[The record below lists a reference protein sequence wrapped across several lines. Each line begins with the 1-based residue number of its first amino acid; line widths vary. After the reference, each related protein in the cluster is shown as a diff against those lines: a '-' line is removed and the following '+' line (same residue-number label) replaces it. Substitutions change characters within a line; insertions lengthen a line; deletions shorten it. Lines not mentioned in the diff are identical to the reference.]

1 MARYTPGPWRVGF
14 EDGTGGVDD
23 EGGAW
28 IIGADEEIVV
38 AGGSHDGLKYG
49 VPDEDNARLIAATPD
64 LLRAAQRA
72 FAYFEILAE
81 KKLAERG
88 ASNGHTSAEY
98 LEPEAILLREAI
110 FFAVGDDEDDGG

>member
-1 MARYTPGPWRVGF
+1 MAYTPGPWRIGF
-14 EDGTGGVDD
+14 PDGTGGVDGED
-23 EGGAW
+23 GAW

-49 VPDEDNARLIAATPD
+49 VPDEDNARLIAAAPD

-81 KKLAERG
+81 TKLAAKG

-98 LEPEAILLREAI
+98 LEPEAMLLREAI
-110 FFAVGDDEDDGG
+110 FFAVGDVPEDG